1 MPEWLNG
8 TVSKTVVLE
17 RASRVRISPPPHMKI
32 LSIETSCDETAV
44 AILECNGEFENPS
57 FKILGNSLLSQIE
70 IHKEYGGVFP
80 SLAKREHAKNLIPLL
95 ENTLKQSNLYLEASL
110 PSKKINPVKSDKV
123 GAKQFNRVKEIDLLV
138 HAKKILEREPGLF
151 ENLEELLSKIEIPE
165 IDVIAVTYGPG
176 LEPAL
181 WVGLNF
187 AKALSVVWNK
197 PLIPVNHMEGHI
209 LSVLLNR
216 KEITNTKLQTPNKS
230 QIKNSKN
237 KQQTIKQLRNKTM
250 KIEFPAIALLISGG
264 HTELV
269 LIKDWLD
276 YEIIGQTKD
285 DAVGEAFDKVARMLE
300 LPYPGGPEISKLAE
314 ETRNKNYENKW
325 NLPRPMINTDNFD
338 FSFSGLKTSVLYKIK
353 KLPELTEEV
362 KKTIAREFEDA
373 VVDVLVLK
381 TKKALQKYNAKT
393 LIIGG
398 GVVANKQIRLAF
410 SDLVT
415 ELPNTKLLLPN
426 NSLST
431 DNAIMIGIAG
441 YFRFLNK
448 PQLTNSVVNGVN
460 KKTRNPLEL
469 RAEGNLRL

>member
-1 MPEWLNG
+1 MPNIKNKNNNSIKL
-8 TVSKTVVLE
+8 
-17 RASRVRISPPPHMKI
+17 

-44 AILECNGEFENPS
+44 AIIEASGNFDNSS

-80 SLAKREHAKNLIPLL
+80 SLAKREHAKNLVPLL
-95 ENTLKQSNLYLEASL
+95 ENTLKQSSLYLEAEL
-110 PSKKINPVKSDKV
+110 PSKISDEKI
-123 GAKQFNRVKEIDLLV
+123 KEIE
-138 HAKKILEREPGLF
+138 KILEREPGLF
-151 ENLEELLSKIEIPE
+151 EKLKELLSKIEIPN
-165 IDVIAVTYGPG
+165 IDAVAVTYGPG

-187 AKALSVVWNK
+187 AKTLSSMWNK
-197 PLIPVNHMEGHI
+197 TLIPVNHMEGHI
-209 LSVLLNR
+209 CSTLSLG
-216 KEITNTKLQTPNKS
+216 KNTK
-230 QIKNSKN
+230 IK
-237 KQQTIKQLRNKTM
+237 
-250 KIEFPAIALLISGG
+250 FPTIALLISGG

-276 YEIIGQTKD
+276 YEIIGQTRD

-325 NLPRPMINTDNFD
+325 DLPRPMKNADNFD

-353 KLPELTEEV
+353 KSPELTNEI
-362 KKTIAREFEDA
+362 KTEIAREFEDA
-373 VVDVLVLK
+373 VVDVLILK
-381 TKKALQKYNAKT
+381 TKKAVQKYDAKT

-398 GVVANKQIRLAF
+398 GVVANKQIRLEF
-410 SDLVT
+410 
-415 ELPNTKLLLPN
+415 TKLSEKQNIKLMLPE

-431 DNAIMIGIAG
+431 DNAVMIGIAG
-441 YFRFLNK
+441 YFRFI
-448 PQLTNSVVNGVN
+448 SN
-460 KKTRNPLEL
+460 KKALNSHEL